1 MFNSPFQ
8 RKNLLSALILSGF
21 MMVGFTPQT
30 MAADSAAKAPPS
42 KPLPKVSVMEV
53 VPETLPIFASVM
65 GRVEAKDLAEIRPQ
79 VTGII
84 LSRHFEEGAFVE
96 KGQLLY
102 QIDDASY
109 QATYDSAVASVSSAK
124 STLENAKL
132 IVKRN
137 KRIVKINAIS
147 EQDVD
152 NSIAAENAAE
162 AQVLVAQAALKS
174 AKINLERTKIRS
186 PISGIIG
193 RSLVMPG
200 ALVTANQVESL
211 ALVQDLDELYVDY
224 AVPSHI
230 AISLGQAYAATKTW
244 PAVNLVLPSGK
255 VYSSP
260 GQILMLDKTVNPQR
274 DTVVVRVAFE
284 NAKSQLLPGLFVKG
298 DFKIGEQENVVLIP
312 PASLT
317 RDSFGNP
324 MVMVLGGENKVTPRP
339 ITEDGLF
346 KGQWRVVEGLNKG
359 DQLIIKGLQFV
370 RPGSQVQVDGAAK
383 TTGAG
388 A

>member
-1 MFNSPFQ
+1 MLNSRFQ
-8 RKNLLSALILSGF
+8 RKSLLSALVLSGF
-21 MMVGFTPQT
+21 MLVGLSPSAI
-30 MAADSAAKAPPS
+30 AADSASKAPPS
-42 KPLPKVSVMEV
+42 KPLPKVSVMQVE
-53 VPETLPIFASVM
+53 PETIPVFASVM

-79 VTGII
+79 VTGIV
-84 LSRHFEEGAFVE
+84 LSRHFEEGALVK

-109 QATYDSAVASVSSAK
+109 QASYDSAVASVSSAK
-124 STLENAKL
+124 STLENAML

-137 KRIVKINAIS
+137 KRIVKISAIS

-152 NSIAAENAAE
+152 NSIAVQNAAE
-162 AQVLVAQAALKS
+162 AQVLVAQAALKN
-174 AKINLERTKIRS
+174 AKINLERTQIRA
-186 PISGIIG
+186 PITGIIG

-200 ALVTANQVESL
+200 ALVTANQIDNL
-211 ALVQDLDELYVDY
+211 ALVQDLGELYVDY

-230 AISLGQAYAATKTW
+230 AITLAQAYAATKVW
-244 PAVNLVLPSGK
+244 PDVHLVLGK
-255 VYSSP
+255 DRVYSSP

-274 DTVVVRVAFE
+274 DTVVVRVAFK
-284 NAKSQLLPGLFVKG
+284 NAESQLLPGLFVKG
-298 DFKIGEQENVVLIP
+298 HFKISEQENVVLIP
-312 PASLT
+312 PSSLT

-324 MVMVLGGENKVTPRP
+324 MVMVLGAENKVTPRP

-346 KGQWRVVEGLNKG
+346 KGKWRVTQGLNKG
-359 DQLIIKGLQFV
+359 DQVIIKGLQFV